1 VNGCAVATQNIDI
14 IPRYKHRYPTGKLP
28 ADAMDLP
35 PQMMPL
41 SLQINGRSHDRSLDT
56 RTTLLDTLRWHLQL
70 AGT

>member
-1 VNGCAVATQNIDI
+1 MN
-14 IPRYKHRYPTGKLP
+14 
-28 ADAMDLP
+28 LP

-41 SLQINGRSHDRSLDT
+41 SLQINGRSHNRSLDT